1 MWMEYVRVIWPIA
14 STLTPILIGLAVLWL
29 KNQFALKT
37 ELAAL
42 ATEVARQN
50 AVQDRELAGHETRIV
65 LLEKDCA
72 SPPTRHEI
80 NDKLGKFSERLAAV
94 ESGVSGVSDQ
104 LGTQNDYLRAL
115 LTEAPRR

>member
-29 KNQFALKT
+29 KNQFALKA

-50 AVQDRELAGHETRIV
+50 AVQDRELAGHETRIT
-65 LLEKDCA
+65 LLEKECA
-72 SPPTRHEI
+72 APPSRHEI
-80 NDKLGKFSERLAAV
+80 NDKLGKFSERLSAV
-94 ESGVSGVSDQ
+94 ETGVSGVSEQ
-104 LGTQNDYLRAL
+104 LKTSNEYLHAL
-115 LTEAPRR
+115 VYEGIKR